1 MAADVT
7 QGPRHVAGLLRQH
20 LGARGVVRSAVD
32 RLRQG
37 ERHVAQRQR
46 IGLARALYQDPF
58 VVLLDEP
65 NASLDAVGER
75 ALNDT
80 IKSIRARGGIVIV
93 IAHPHQP

>member
-1 MAADVT
+1 MIAQLPEGYDTEVGALGT
-7 QGPRHVAGLLRQH
+7 ALSAG
-20 LGARGVVRSAVD
+20 
-32 RLRQG
+32 
-37 ERHVAQRQR
+37 QRQR

-80 IKSIRARGGIVIV
+80 IRAIRERGGIAACARGPGHSGRVEHCRGRYRGGV
-93 IAHPHQP
+93 LGR